1 MVNIVDIRDIPGVV
15 VLGPAQVAEVDGEAG
30 DGDHGGADSHQQ
42 DGDVGR
48 GVRSEALLSSIPCMS
63 IIEYSRGN
71 GQVSDVTGSAGVT
84 GRYLAKAII
93 SDKSK

>member
-1 MVNIVDIRDIPGVV
+1 MQLELTTLYPILSRPFRTWDILKCV
-15 VLGPAQVAEVDGEAG
+15 E
-30 DGDHGGADSHQQ
+30 
-42 DGDVGR
+42 
-48 GVRSEALLSSIPCMS
+48 
-63 IIEYSRGN
+63 SRGN

>member
-15 VLGPAQVAEVDGEAG
+15 VLCPAEVAEVDGEAG

-48 GVRSEALLSSIPCMS
+48 RVRSEALLGSIPCMS
-63 IIEYSRGN
+63 LIYCEL
-71 GQVSDVTGSAGVT
+71 VLADSARSGHQYCT
-84 GRYLAKAII
+84 NFKLRI
-93 SDKSK
+93 